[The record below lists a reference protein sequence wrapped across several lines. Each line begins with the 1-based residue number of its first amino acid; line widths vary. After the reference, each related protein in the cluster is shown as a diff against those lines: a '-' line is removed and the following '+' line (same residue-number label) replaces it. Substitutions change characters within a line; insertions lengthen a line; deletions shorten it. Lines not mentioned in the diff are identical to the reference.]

1 MFIEPRG
8 DSLSRKALD
17 EKYQAALK
25 ILEQGE
31 EALTR
36 KKSVA
41 LAQIVTEHINPLY
54 LQGLGAD
61 DLAGRVCRFLEAIES
76 RAEGPSVQIFSIG
89 AKACHLVSISP
100 DVPYL
105 LDSLKACL
113 REHGVRFQVVCHPI
127 FRVLRQQ
134 GAVVAIGAEAGSAP
148 LESMI
153 VLEVEDGCLVGQ
165 DLVEKVRQTLALTVT
180 VEGDRNALREGF
192 QALEP
197 LAVAAHYG
205 DFWNWLLHG
214 NFIPFGYRK
223 LDVALREGACEIRD
237 AGGSLGLGFLP
248 EELPMEGPVPLAAT
262 PRVIQQLV
270 VPGRDVQVAESD
282 RVSPVYRTQ
291 FLTCLGVH
299 EPDGQGGGQL
309 HIVSGLFTDRVDEE
323 LTSNIPP
330 LRDRIEAA
338 LQSLGVPPE
347 SHDYRKTIDIFN
359 SFPKVELFF
368 LSEEELR
375 SAVRSFSQIYRS
387 TAVRAVGMSTL
398 AVSGLTLILIM
409 PRQYYSADIMGRIES
424 YLCRFF
430 KAPSASSRIIHMSSE
445 YLSLHV
451 KLNPERVREKID
463 LNLLENGLT
472 NIATPWKVRLQH
484 LLAGKFGDEVGGRLW
499 ERYRSGFTREYRT
512 LVHPRFALRDI
523 SAIEKVLA
531 SGEEVFALWGP
542 FTGQERYYRLQFY
555 SLKRSYLNELMPLLE
570 NLNLTVIEEVDSTVP
585 VDGQDLRIKSFAI
598 IGGPGSAELSALRE
612 PLLEALTA
620 LRKGDVEND
629 YLQNLL
635 TCTGLNWREIDIFR
649 GYRNYYFQ
657 IGSPYSK
664 KRVAYALI
672 HNPEVARL
680 LYRYFEGRFADRP
693 EWRDPLV
700 REEQAL
706 LPLRM
711 EIVSA
716 LETVSDINEDDIL
729 RTLFNLID
737 STVRT
742 NFFVRKDR
750 PDYFFSFKI
759 SAIGI
764 IDMPAPRPLYEIY
777 VHSATMEG
785 IHLRGGKVARGGL
798 RWSDRPDDFR
808 TEVLGLMKTQMTKNA
823 LIVPVGSKG
832 GFVVKTPFTARE
844 EGLELSKAAYQTL
857 IRGLLDVTDNRVGD
871 EIVRP
876 PGVVAYDEVDP
887 YLVVAADKGTAHLP
901 DTANAVSR
909 DYGFWLDDAFAS
921 GGSQGYD
928 HKKLGITARGA
939 WECVKRHFREMGI
952 DTQTEPFTVVG
963 IGDMSGD
970 VFGNGMLL
978 SRKIR
983 LLAAFNHRHIFLDP
997 EPDPESSYAE
1007 RQRLFEL
1014 PRSSWDDYDQSL
1026 ISEGGGV
1033 FPRDAKE
1040 IPLSPQVRSWLGV
1053 RHETMDAAGLIRLL
1067 LASEVDLLWNGGI
1080 GTYVKASTE
1089 KQEDAGDRAND
1100 SLRIDAV
1107 NLRAKVVGEGG
1118 NLGLTQRGRIEY
1130 ALHGGRIYTDAV
1142 DNSAGV
1148 DCSDHEV
1155 NLKIFMQHLRQ
1166 KGAVASQ
1173 EERDR
1178 QLEEVT
1184 GEVCQAVLDNNY
1196 GQSLC
1201 LSLDAIRCR
1210 QDLDA
1215 YLMLADRLAQA
1226 GLMDRRGEFLP
1237 SAKEVLSREN
1247 PAFVRPELAIL
1258 MAYSKM
1264 QMFQAL
1270 LASELPDLAG
1280 MRCFL
1285 DSYFPG
1291 PIRERYREN
1300 LGEHPLAREIIA
1312 TVVTNSV
1319 IDQAGSAFFNNL
1331 SQKLGLPLV
1340 QVVSTYLTFDRVL
1353 ESDRLRLQIYAL
1365 DNQVSSQ
1372 RQHQLLL
1379 RLENTLARL
1388 CAGAF
1393 VQSLTLD
1400 PESSVVEGL
1409 KGKVL
1414 AFEKALGGIVD
1425 EQEWLECKAFAEGLE
1440 EEGFTADVARRLA
1453 ILPYLD
1459 NFLPIISLEERT
1471 GNDLYSVAQVFH
1483 EVRTLVGLDD
1493 LLERVASVPV
1503 RDKWDR
1509 NAQESVTSG
1518 FSMALFRLTL
1528 AVLEQASGNLEAYL
1542 VSRRRE
1548 LQTYHRLRDAMRSTT
1563 PVNFHPFLSM
1573 VKAFESLIG

>member
-8 DSLSRKALD
+8 DSLSRKALE
-17 EKYQAALK
+17 EKYDAALQ
-25 ILEQGE
+25 ILEKGA
-31 EALTR
+31 EASKR
-36 KKSVA
+36 RKSVA
-41 LAQIVTEHINPLY
+41 LAQIVKEHIHPLY
-54 LQGLGAD
+54 LQSLSAE
-61 DLAGRVCRFLEAIES
+61 DLAGRVLRFLEVLENRSEHPAVELF
-76 RAEGPSVQIFSIG
+76 SVG
-89 AKACHLVSISP
+89 AKACQLVTSSP
-100 DVPYL
+100 DAPYL
-105 LDSLKACL
+105 LDSVKACL
-113 REHGVRFQVVCHPI
+113 RDSGLRLQVVCHPI
-127 FRVLRQQ
+127 FKVLRQQ
-134 GAVVAIGAEAGSAP
+134 GAVVALGDEAGSAP
-148 LESMI
+148 LESML
-153 VLEVEDGCLVGQ
+153 VLEVEDGELLDQ
-165 DLVEKVRQTLALTVT
+165 DLVEQVRQALTFTLAVDA
-180 VEGDRNALREGF
+180 DRTPLRSRF
-192 QALEP
+192 AKLEP
-197 LAVAAHYG
+197 MAVAAHHG
-205 DFWNWLLHG
+205 DFWNWLLDG
-214 NFIPFGYRK
+214 NFLPFSY
-223 LDVALREGACEIRD
+223 LRLEVDQRGGSPEIRD
-237 AGGSLGLGFLP
+237 TGERLGLEFFP
-248 EELPMEGPVPLAAT
+248 EGWSAEGAVLLEKS
-262 PRVIQQLV
+262 PRLVQQLV
-270 VPGRDVQVAESD
+270 APGRDLNVAESD
-282 RVSPVYRTQ
+282 HISPVYRSQ
-291 FLTCLGVH
+291 PLTCLGLRESGEEGRDRVH
-299 EPDGQGGGQL
+299 
-309 HIVSGLFTDRVDEE
+309 VFSGLFTDKVVEE

-330 LRDRIEAA
+330 LRARIEKA
-338 LQSLGVPPE
+338 LHALGVPPE
-347 SHDYRKTIDIFN
+347 SHDYRKTVDIFN

-368 LSEEELR
+368 LSDDEVR
-375 SAVRSFSQIYRS
+375 AAVRSFSQIYRS
-387 TAVRAVGMSTL
+387 TAVRAVGMSSLT
-398 AVSGLTLILIM
+398 VPGVTLILIM

-430 KAPSASSRIIHMSSE
+430 KAPSASSRIIHLSSE

-451 KLNPERVREKID
+451 KLNPERVREDLD
-463 LNLLENGLT
+463 LNLLENGLS
-472 NIATPWKVRLQH
+472 NIATPWKVRLQD
-484 LLAGKFGDEVGGRLW
+484 LLAGKFGDEKGGRLL
-499 ERYRSGFTREYRT
+499 ERYRRGFTREYRT

-523 SAIEKVLA
+523 SAIEGMLA
-531 SGEEVFALWGP
+531 SGQELFTLWGP
-542 FTGQERYYRLQFY
+542 FTGQMRHYRLQFY
-555 SLKRSYLNELMPLLE
+555 SQKRSFLNELMPLLE
-570 NLNLTVIEEVDSTVP
+570 NLNLTVIEEVDFTVP
-585 VDGQDLRIKSFAI
+585 VDGQDAFVKSFAI
-598 IGGPGSAELSALRE
+598 AGGPGSAELSTLRE
-612 PLLEALTA
+612 PLLSALA
-620 LRKGDVEND
+620 SLRNGEVEND
-629 YLQNLL
+629 YLHNLL
-635 TCTGLNWREIDIFR
+635 SLTGLNWREIDIFR

-657 IGSPYSK
+657 LGSPYSK

-693 EWRDPLV
+693 EWSDPLV

-711 EIVSA
+711 EIAAA

-785 IHLRGGKVARGGL
+785 IHLRGGMVARGGL

-832 GFVVKTPFTARE
+832 GFVVKTPFTTRE
-844 EGLELSKAAYQTL
+844 EGLELSKAAYQSL

-876 PGVVAYDEVDP
+876 QGIVAYDEIDP

-997 EPDPESSYAE
+997 DPDPETSYEE

-1014 PRSSWDDYDQSL
+1014 PRSSWDDYDTSL

-1040 IPLSPQVRSWLGV
+1040 IPLSPQVRLWLGV

-1089 KQEDAGDRAND
+1089 KDEDAGDRAND
-1100 SLRIDAV
+1100 SLRIDAPA
-1107 NLRAKVVGEGG
+1107 LRAKVVGEGG

-1155 NLKIFMQHLRQ
+1155 NLKIFMQYLRQ

-1173 EERDR
+1173 QERDR

-1184 GEVCQAVLDNNY
+1184 GEVCQAVLANNY

-1210 QDLDA
+1210 EDVDA
-1215 YLMLADRLAQA
+1215 YLMLADRLGQV

-1237 SAKEVLSREN
+1237 SAKEVQSRED
-1247 PAFVRPELAIL
+1247 PTFVRPELAIL

-1264 QMFQAL
+1264 QMYQAL
-1270 LASELPDLAG
+1270 LASDLPDQDG
-1280 MRCFL
+1280 MRCSL
-1285 DSYFPG
+1285 HSYFPG
-1291 PIRERYREN
+1291 PIRDRYLDF
-1300 LGEHPLAREIIA
+1300 LGDHPLAREIIA

-1319 IDQAGSAFFNNL
+1319 IDQTGSAFCNNL
-1331 SQKLGLPLV
+1331 ALKVGVPLV
-1340 QVVSTYLTFDRVL
+1340 EVVAAYLTLDRVL
-1353 ESDRLRLQIYAL
+1353 DAERLRLQIYAL
-1365 DNQVSSQ
+1365 DNRVSSD

-1379 RLENTLARL
+1379 RLEKSLAGL

-1393 VQSLTLD
+1393 AQGMSLK
-1400 PESSVVEGL
+1400 PESSVVEEL
-1409 KGKVL
+1409 KEKVL
-1414 AFEKALGGIVD
+1414 AFEKALGGIVA
-1425 EQEWLECKAFAEGLE
+1425 EEEWRTSKAFSDGLE

-1471 GNDLYSVAQVFH
+1471 GNDLYSIAQAFH
-1483 EVRTLVGLDD
+1483 EVQNLMGLDD
-1493 LLERVASVPV
+1493 ILARVEAVPV

-1509 NAQESVTSG
+1509 NAQDAVASG
-1518 FSMALFRLTL
+1518 FAMALFKLTL
-1528 AVLEQASGNLEAYL
+1528 AVLEQAAGNPEAYL
-1542 VSRRRE
+1542 RARRRE
-1548 LQTYHRLRDAMRSTT
+1548 LQAYRQLRDAMRSTT
-1563 PVNFHPFLSM
+1563 PVNFHPFLSI
-1573 VKAFESLIG
+1573 VKALEALIG